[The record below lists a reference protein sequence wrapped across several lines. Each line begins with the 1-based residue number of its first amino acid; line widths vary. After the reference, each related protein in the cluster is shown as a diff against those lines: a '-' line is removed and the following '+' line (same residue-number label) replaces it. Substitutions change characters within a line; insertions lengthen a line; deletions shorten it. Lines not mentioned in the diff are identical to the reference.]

1 MMRTRTVWSSS
12 SSLLLLLLLASGL
25 FLAQPAACEEEI
37 KETAKDVATNREE
50 KPFITE
56 LVGATFDNFLESN
69 EYCLVLF
76 YEPWCSNCM
85 EFMPVFEEVAKSV
98 KGTVSVGRIQISSN
112 RETAAEHEIDSFP
125 NLRIYM

>member
-1 MMRTRTVWSSS
+1 MVRTRTVWSSS
-12 SSLLLLLLLASGL
+12 SLLLPLLLLASGL

-37 KETAKDVATNREE
+37 KEAAKDVATNREE

-56 LVGATFDNFLESN
+56 LVDATFDNFLESN

-98 KGTVSVGRIQISSN
+98 KGTVSVGRIQISNN